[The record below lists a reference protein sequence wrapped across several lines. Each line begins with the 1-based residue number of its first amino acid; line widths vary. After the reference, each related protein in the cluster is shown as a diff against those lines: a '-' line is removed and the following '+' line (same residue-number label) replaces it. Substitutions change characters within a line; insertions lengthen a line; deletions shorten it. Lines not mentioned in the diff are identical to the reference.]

1 MAAYINVFGEI
12 GSGKSSFVEEIAR
25 ILVERER
32 FVSGVYII
40 DGKVLE
46 KKYQGQFQAYFAKE
60 SESGKIM
67 NLEDF

>member
-40 DGKVLE
+40 DGNVLE
-46 KKYQGQFQAYFAKE
+46 KKYQG
-60 SESGKIM
+60 
-67 NLEDF
+67 